1 MRSEDRIWKYQVSL
15 SPLIIELALE
25 YVLICVLSCVSSEEV
40 RGAVLER
47 LSEASV
53 ENNHAC
59 LLDACVEAA
68 SRYES

>member
-1 MRSEDRIWKYQVSL
+1 MGISSKSVPIDYRVGAGICTY
-15 SPLIIELALE
+15 
-25 YVLICVLSCVSSEEV
+25 CVLSCISSEEV

-68 SRYES
+68 SRYET